1 MDRAPTAA
9 SGQGDGRLP
18 ALTDRSRRCERP
30 TLRTAQLATLGLVA
44 WDAPGGIDSVN
55 AAPKRKAVTA
65 LDPDDAETAMRVNFY
80 DGSKASAVEVSDGI
94 IAALDT
100 DTFEHYIPDI
110 EAVVDFKNSDTDT
123 YIPALRK

>member
-1 MDRAPTAA
+1 M
-9 SGQGDGRLP
+9 
-18 ALTDRSRRCERP
+18 
-30 TLRTAQLATLGLVA
+30 RTADLADSGRLATLSLVA
-44 WDAPGGIDSVN
+44 WDVPGGSDMLVN
-55 AAPKRKAVTA
+55 MPHPSARLSRRWIRTTPR
-65 LDPDDAETAMRVNFY
+65 PPCGSIFY

>member
-1 MDRAPTAA
+1 M
-9 SGQGDGRLP
+9 
-18 ALTDRSRRCERP
+18 
-30 TLRTAQLATLGLVA
+30 RTADLADSGRLATLGLVA
-44 WDAPGGIDSVN
+44 WDAPGGIDMLVNN

-65 LDPDDAETAMRVNFY
+65 LDPDDVETAMRVNFY
-80 DGSKASAVEVSDGI
+80 DGSKASAVEVSDGV

-123 YIPALRK
+123 YVPGAAEMTGP